1 MHGCLCCSDL
11 AEVLLFRV
19 PDGRRSVCESS
30 ANSKEQINALNSL
43 PVTAPFK
50 KGQNSNRRAPWQ
62 RTLPGLRLP
71 SERQE
76 KESFPSCMHAK
87 RLRPVGKRRGAR
99 LHFFFCLSLPSLLSP
114 EILGPK
120 WKLGRCSPRRAHS
133 HSLWL
138 ICTPVS
144 VTSAPGPR
152 CAFWVESG
160 QISPRPP
167 QKKTKEKTLRCIDR
181 AAGKR
186 TLWPRYERV
195 CGLVIKGKQ
204 GPPRGLAEFREA
216 SHWAA
221 RKRIGFRGGKD
232 TDCSIRP
239 ALHSQ
244 KQWRL

>member
-1 MHGCLCCSDL
+1 MSGCSDL

-19 PDGRRSVCESS
+19 PDGRWSVCESS

-87 RLRPVGKRRGAR
+87 KTDARWETLRCTAA
-99 LHFFFCLSLPSLLSP
+99 LFFFLPLPSLPAVSRDSWTEMKARPLQSSLST
-114 EILGPK
+114 LS
-120 WKLGRCSPRRAHS
+120 LSLANLHS
-133 HSLWL
+133 CLSD
-138 ICTPVS
+138 ICT
-144 VTSAPGPR
+144 GPPL
-152 CAFWVESG
+152 CLLSG
-160 QISPRPP
+160 ERPNISSPTP
-167 QKKTKEKTLRCIDR
+167 KKKRKKKSLRCIDR

-204 GPPRGLAEFREA
+204 GPPRGLAEFRKA
-216 SHWAA
+216 SQWAA
-221 RKRIGFRGGKD
+221 RKRIGFRGGRTLTAASDLLCAAKSSRR
-232 TDCSIRP
+232 C
-239 ALHSQ
+239 
-244 KQWRL
+244 K

>member
-1 MHGCLCCSDL
+1 MSGCSDL

-19 PDGRRSVCESS
+19 PDGSRSVCESS

-62 RTLPGLRLP
+62 RTLLSLRLP

-87 RLRPVGKRRGAR
+87 QLRPVGKCRGAR
-99 LHFFFCLSLPSLLSP
+99 LHFFFLPLPSLPAVSRDSWTEMKARPLQSSSSTLS
-114 EILGPK
+114 LS
-120 WKLGRCSPRRAHS
+120 LANLHS
-133 HSLWL
+133 CLSD
-138 ICTPVS
+138 ICT
-144 VTSAPGPR
+144 GPPL
-152 CAFWVESG
+152 CLLSG
-160 QISPRPP
+160 EWPNISSPTP
-167 QKKTKEKTLRCIDR
+167 KKAKEKTLRCIDR

-195 CGLVIKGKQ
+195 CGLVMKGKQ

-216 SHWAA
+216 S
-221 RKRIGFRGGKD
+221 
-232 TDCSIRP
+232 
-239 ALHSQ
+239 Q
-244 KQWRL
+244 